1 MADTAPNEAPNG
13 TVIDNATGT
22 AASDAKA
29 SVQTLKD
36 NVIKFANDAGDKA
49 KAAAEDG
56 KTRAGGALDELA
68 TMLRDAATSVDEKVG
83 DQYGHYARSA
93 ADAVANFSQSLQS
106 KQVDDLIDEARDF
119 VKKSPAIAIGTAAA
133 IGFVLARLVKAGLDE
148 PAGDKKA

>member
-1 MADTAPNEAPNG
+1 MADTAPNE
-13 TVIDNATGT
+13 TVVDNDTG
-22 AASDAKA
+22 ASAKPG
-29 SVQTLKD
+29 VQTLKD

-68 TMLRDAATSVDEKVG
+68 TMLRDAAGSVDEKVG
-83 DQYGHYARSA
+83 DQYGQYARSA

-106 KQVDDLIDEARDF
+106 KQVDDLIDEAREF

-148 PAGDKKA
+148 PAGTKKA